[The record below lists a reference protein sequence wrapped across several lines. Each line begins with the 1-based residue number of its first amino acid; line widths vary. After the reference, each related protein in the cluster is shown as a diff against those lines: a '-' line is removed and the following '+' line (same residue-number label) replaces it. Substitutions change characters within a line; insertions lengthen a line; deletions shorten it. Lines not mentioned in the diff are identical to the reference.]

1 VNVLAFDAS
10 TEILAVSVSTPT
22 AAFSCQSDSGI
33 KHAERL
39 VPLIEAALS
48 ECGIS
53 ARELGLVV
61 CAKGPGSFTGLRIAM
76 ATAKGL
82 CAGSGAA
89 FVSVPTLDYLAAP
102 LLESPE
108 IVVPLIDAR
117 KGRVYSGI
125 YSGGR
130 LSGGYLD
137 LALDSLLPR
146 IENADR
152 LVFTGP
158 DADLAA
164 EIALERPGWRIDPL
178 HRNPRPECLARL
190 GVGLLE
196 SRGADGPGSSPLYIR
211 ENEEDLGI
219 TRPRDAAGEAHG

>member
-1 VNVLAFDAS
+1 MNVLAFDAS
-10 TEILAVSVSTPT
+10 TEVLAVSVSTPT
-22 AAFSCQSDSGI
+22 ASFSCVSGSGM

-39 VPLIEAALS
+39 VPLIEAALA

-53 ARELGLVV
+53 AGELGLVA
-61 CAKGPGSFTGLRIAM
+61 CAKGPGSFTGLRIAL

-89 FVSVPTLDYLAAP
+89 LVCVPTLDYLAEP
-102 LLESPE
+102 FLDGSE

-117 KGRVYSGI
+117 KGRLYAGI

-130 LSGGYLD
+130 LSGEYLD
-137 LALDSLLPR
+137 LSLDSLLTR
-146 IENADR
+146 LENADR

-158 DADLAA
+158 DAGLAA
-164 EIALERPGWRIDPL
+164 ETALERPGWRIDPF
-178 HRNPRPECLARL
+178 HASPRPESLASLALR
-190 GVGLLE
+190 LLE
-196 SRGADGPGSSPLYIR
+196 SRGADGPGASPLYIR

-219 TRPRDAAGEAHG
+219 TRPREAAGAAHG